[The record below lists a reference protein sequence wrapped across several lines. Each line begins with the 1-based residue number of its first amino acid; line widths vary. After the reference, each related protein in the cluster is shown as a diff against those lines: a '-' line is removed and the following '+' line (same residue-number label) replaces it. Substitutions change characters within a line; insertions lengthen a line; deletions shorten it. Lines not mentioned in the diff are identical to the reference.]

1 MRPCERAGHLAGP
14 IIPVFYMRNAIETAP
29 KDGEVVILE
38 DDASGIYDV
47 AHWSAEAAE
56 WVGENGKPSKVAP
69 THWHPIPRVKFLLQ
83 QDDESGNPSQGAP
96 ATVDQS
102 ELQTAPV
109 EANGGPRARPR
120 SKASWKNA
128 TLITATFI
136 GLYFYVTRDA
146 QQPVVRISTTTGQVV
161 GPERQLPS
169 RDPWNTD
176 RLALQQYPVADQASA
191 HASTQLGQVR
201 EASASEARQSLERDP
216 RLEAL
221 GNELAEARRA
231 IEARDNEIDARDR
244 QLRELESDLAMV
256 GREVQTNTAL
266 LTELQQERD
275 RAETLSLETA
285 MARESAKREVDALT
299 TSKAAANSRPPQV
312 TQTVAAAEPGQPAA
326 AVSLGAHREVGKS
339 SFSGTQVGSMMSPDG
354 LMERASALLD
364 EAAGVMALVM
374 VAPRSTAA
382 LEKKQTT
389 AQVHRPIRRAA
400 ASHGSALRKR
410 S

>member
-1 MRPCERAGHLAGP
+1 MRH
-14 IIPVFYMRNAIETAP
+14 AIETAP
-29 KDGEVVILE
+29 RDGKVVILE

-47 AHWSAEAAE
+47 AHWSAEAGE
-56 WVGENGKPSKVAP
+56 WVGENGEPSKLAP
-69 THWHPIPRVKFLLQ
+69 THWHPIPRVKFLLRE
-83 QDDESGNPSQGAP
+83 DEESSNPSQAAP
-96 ATVDQS
+96 ATVERF
-102 ELQTAPV
+102 ELQTAAV

-120 SKASWKNA
+120 SAASWKNA

-136 GLYFYVTRDA
+136 GVYFYMTRDA
-146 QQPVVRISTTTGQVV
+146 QQDVVRISTTSGQVV
-161 GPERQLPS
+161 KRETQLPS
-169 RDPWNTD
+169 RDAWNTD
-176 RLALQQYPVADQASA
+176 RLALQQHAEADQARA
-191 HASTQLGQVR
+191 QASTQLSQVL

-244 QLRELESDLAMV
+244 QLHELESDLAMV
-256 GREVQTNTAL
+256 GRQVETNAAL

-275 RAETLSLETA
+275 RVETLSLETA
-285 MARESAKREVDALT
+285 MVRESAKREIDALT
-299 TSKAAANSRPPQV
+299 TSKPAANSRPPQV
-312 TQTVAAAEPGQPAA
+312 TQAVAAAEPRQPAA
-326 AVSLGAHREVGKS
+326 EVSQGAHREMGKS
-339 SFSGTQVGSMMSPDG
+339 SFSRTQVGSMMSPDG
-354 LMERASALLD
+354 LVERASALLD

-374 VAPRSTAA
+374 VAPPSAAA

-389 AQVHRPIRRAA
+389 AQVRRPIRRAV